1 VLAKVLAPLIGL
13 EGWVLENLHALGLG
27 WGLAIVALTLLVRAA
42 IVPLTV
48 HQFRAQRKLITH
60 APELKRLRE
69 NHRKDPDRLKQE
81 LAAYSREHGVNP
93 LGAFA
98 PILIQIP
105 IFVSL
110 YFLMREDVAKGLF
123 SHEGFLFI
131 PDLTARPHGA
141 VLVALVAFYLAS
153 QLGASLV
160 ATRSAAAGQRKL
172 ALVLPFLFLGVA
184 TRFPAG
190 LLLYWITSSVWSLGQ
205 QLMLGRV
212 QKGAAAAERW
222 PPEQAAAPAAEPRR
236 RPHPVSKTK
245 ERRRRRSG
253 RGAS

>member
-1 VLAKVLAPLIGL
+1 VLANVLAPLIGL
-13 EGWVLENLHALGLG
+13 EGWVLEHLHALGLG

-48 HQFRAQRKLITH
+48 HQFRAQRKLMAH
-60 APELKRLRE
+60 APEMKRLRE
-69 NHRKDPDRLKQE
+69 THRKDPERLKQE

-93 LGAFA
+93 LSAFA

-105 IFVSL
+105 IFISL

-131 PDLTARPHGA
+131 PDLMARPHGA

-160 ATRSAAAGQRKL
+160 ATRSGPGGQRKL

-184 TRFPAG
+184 ARFPAG
-190 LLLYWITSSVWSLGQ
+190 LLLYWITSGVWSLGQ
-205 QLMLGRV
+205 QLVLGGVR
-212 QKGAAAAERW
+212 KGAAAELG
-222 PPEQAAAPAAEPRR
+222 PPEQVTGPAAEPRP
-236 RPHPVSKTK
+236 RPHPVSKK
-245 ERRRRRSG
+245 KQRRRRRSG
-253 RGAS
+253 RGAT